1 MEVFRKSNKSKIP
14 PESSVSV
21 LYTTLIYD
29 AIWAIAVA
37 LNKTE
42 EIIQDDGYSLSE
54 FMYSDVVNTK
64 DTISTN
70 ISQLFSEK
78 LNETDFVGVSV
89 SVWISWEG
97 SDYFVSMLGS
107 SEIW

>member
-1 MEVFRKSNKSKIP
+1 
-14 PESSVSV
+14 
-21 LYTTLIYD
+21 
-29 AIWAIAVA
+29 
-37 LNKTE
+37 
-42 EIIQDDGYSLSE
+42 
-54 FMYSDVVNTK
+54 MYSDVVNTK